1 MVSPVRG
8 SVIMSCRNL
17 MRFCTVV
24 LRRFLDR
31 VTFFLGTA
39 NHKASCQDGG
49 SEGLDNDGRMVCS
62 GELTCG
68 RVGCRSVN
76 KPSRCHRRCGFHA
89 ANDAANLGRT
99 RDMVFY

>member
-1 MVSPVRG
+1 
-8 SVIMSCRNL
+8 

-39 NHKASCQDGG
+39 NHKASCQEGVGDVGREGHDGG
-49 SEGLDNDGRMVCS
+49 ITVCS
-62 GELTCG
+62 ATCG
-68 RVGCRSVN
+68 KSGCHGRGVKMS
-76 KPSRCHRRCGFHA
+76 SRCHSRCGFHK

-99 RDMVFY
+99 RDMMF